1 MALTG
6 KKIRTSGI
14 IISRPVSFT
23 FLLIYF
29 LQAVCIVWLIYQYM
43 EHQKTIIDQKKKIEE
58 LEQKVKI
65 LDIIEEYQIGFNKQ
79 EVMTLANVIFDE
91 SSKFGL
97 DPLLILAVIISESS
111 FRKHQVSDM
120 GAEGLMQ
127 LLPSTAQ
134 TVASKWGIEWP
145 QKGGLRNNPGLNV
158 RVGTAYLFE
167 LILEFKDIKRA
178 ITAYNIG
185 EAVTREY
192 MHFGATPPARYYN
205 KVKKIYQELR
215 RRFEIK

>member
-1 MALTG
+1 MAILG
-6 KKIRTSGI
+6 KKIRTSGM

-29 LQAVCIVWLIYQYM
+29 MQVAFIGWLIYKYYEQ
-43 EHQKTIIDQKKKIEE
+43 EKVISEQKQQIEE
-58 LEQKVKI
+58 LQQKVKI
-65 LDIIEEYQIGFNKQ
+65 LDIIEEYQIGFTDD
-79 EVMTLANVIFDE
+79 EVVTLANVIYEE
-91 SSKFGL
+91 SEKFSL
-97 DPLLILAVIISESS
+97 DPLLILAVIIAESS
-111 FRKHQVSDM
+111 FRKHEVSEM

-127 LLPSTAQ
+127 VMPSTGRS
-134 TVASKWGIEWP
+134 VANKWGIEWP
-145 QKGGLRNNPGLNV
+145 QRGGLHNSGLNV

-192 MHFGATPPARYYN
+192 LYFGAVPPAMYYN
-205 KVKKIYQELR
+205 KVKKVYLELR
-215 RRFEIK
+215 SRFAY

>member
-14 IISRPVSFT
+14 IVSRPVSFT

-29 LQAVCIVWLIYQYM
+29 LQAVCIVWLIYQYI
-43 EHQKTIIDQKKKIEE
+43 ENQKLITDQKEKIEE

-65 LDIIEEYQIGFNKQ
+65 LDIIEEYQIGFTDQ
-79 EVMTLANVIFDE
+79 EVVTLANVIFDE
-91 SSKFGL
+91 STRFGI
-97 DPLLILAVIISESS
+97 DPLLILAVIIAESS
-111 FRKHQVSDM
+111 FKKHQVSEM

-127 LLPSTAQ
+127 LMPSTAHA
-134 TVASKWGIEWP
+134 VAAKWGIEWP
-145 QKGGLRNNPGLNV
+145 QKEGLRNPGLNV
-158 RVGTAYLFE
+158 RVGAAYLFE
-167 LILEFKDIKRA
+167 LILKFKDIKRA

-185 EAVTREY
+185 EAVTKEY
-192 MHFGATPPARYYN
+192 MYFGATPPARYYN

-215 RRFEIK
+215 RRFEEK

>member
-6 KKIRTSGI
+6 KKVRTSGI

-29 LQAVCIVWLIYQYM
+29 LQAVCIVWLVFQYM
-43 EHQKTIIDQKKKIEE
+43 EHQKTIADQKKKIEE

-65 LDIIEEYQIGFNKQ
+65 LDIIEEYQIGFTDQ
-79 EVMTLANVIFDE
+79 EAVTLANVIFDE
-91 SSKFGL
+91 SKKFSL
-97 DPLLILAVIISESS
+97 DPLLILAVIISESQ
-111 FRKHQVSDM
+111 FRKHQISEM

-145 QKGGLRNNPGLNV
+145 SREGLRNPGLNI

-167 LILEFKDIKRA
+167 LILKFKDVKRA

-185 EAVTREY
+185 EGVTKEY

-205 KVKKIYQELR
+205 KVRKIYQELR
-215 RRFEIK
+215 SRFEKK

>member
-1 MALTG
+1 MVLTG
-6 KKIRTSGI
+6 RKIRTSGI

-29 LQAVCIVWLIYQYM
+29 LQVAFIVWLIFQYM
-43 EHQKTIIDQKKKIEE
+43 DHQKTIAEQKKQIEE

-65 LDIIEEYQIGFNKQ
+65 LDIIEEYQIGFTDE
-79 EVMTLANVIFDE
+79 EVVTLASVIYDE
-91 SSKFGL
+91 SKKFSL
-97 DPLLILAVIISESS
+97 DPLLVLAVIISESS
-111 FRKHQVSDM
+111 FRKHEVSEM

-134 TVASKWGIEWP
+134 NVAAKWGIEWP
-145 QKGGLRNNPGLNV
+145 HKEGLWNPGLNV

-167 LILEFKDIKRA
+167 LILEFKDVKRA
-178 ITAYNIG
+178 IIAYNIG

-205 KVKKIYQELR
+205 KVRRIYNELR
-215 RRFEIK
+215 SRFGEE